1 MLTTP
6 TDLALGLVP
15 LLFAAGALLGPV
27 LSPQNGWRLL
37 QIINAT
43 ALLCALVPA
52 LGPAAESGWF
62 LNGAPS
68 VIVLL
73 LVSFIGL
80 IVVRFS
86 SHYMGGD
93 PGQAR
98 FQRWLQLTL
107 ACVAIVV
114 TANNYA
120 ILVLAWIGISLCLH
134 QLLMFY
140 PERKR
145 AALAAHKKFLFA
157 RLAESCLLIAGL
169 LLYQQHGSL
178 YISEI
183 MDHFSTDSVQ
193 LSWQDQLAAVLIA
206 SAAMIKCAQFPMHGW
221 LIQVVEAPTPVSAL
235 LHAGIINLG
244 GYLLLISAPLLQQA
258 DIARWLVLIVAGG
271 TCVTAALIMMTRVSV
286 KVMLAWSTVA
296 QMGLM
301 LVECAL
307 GQYGLALLHL
317 VAHSCYKAYSFLDT
331 GSQVENFLREQ
342 LATADRTS
350 VLGLPALL
358 LVAIAGLGLAAG
370 YAGYSFPADS
380 SLWLLFMLMLLVL
393 VTERR
398 SLVQGSGVVQT
409 LAMVLLLGVAYT
421 LQKLLFNAMEPPAT
435 ASADLAATLW
445 CGCLFLGLLFAY
457 WLLRY
462 RPDSEAGRSLYRN
475 LFAGLYLDE
484 WATRVTLAIWPARL
498 PGRKRTKQV
507 FDDIQKK
514 EITA

>member
-1 MLTTP
+1 MLINS
-6 TDLALGLVP
+6 TDLALCLVP
-15 LLFAAGALLGPV
+15 LLYAAGALLGP
-27 LSPQNGWRLL
+27 LLNPQNGWRLL
-37 QIINAT
+37 QVINASV
-43 ALLCALVPA
+43 LLCALVPA
-52 LGPAAESGWF
+52 LGQAPESGWF
-62 LNGAPS
+62 LNGTPS

-73 LVSFIGL
+73 LVGFIGL

-114 TANNYA
+114 TANHYA
-120 ILVLAWIGISLCLH
+120 TLILAWAGISLCLH

-157 RLAESCLLIAGL
+157 RLAESCLLIAGV

-178 YISEI
+178 YISEL
-183 MDHFSTDSVQ
+183 MGHYSAGNVQ
-193 LSWQDQLAAVLIA
+193 LAWQEQLAAVLIA

-271 TCVTAALIMMTRVSV
+271 TCVTAALVMMTRVSV

-317 VAHSCYKAYSFLDT
+317 VAHSCYKAYSFLNT

-342 LATADRTS
+342 MATADRTS
-350 VLGLPALL
+350 VLRVPALL
-358 LVAIAGLGLAAG
+358 LIAIVGLGLAAG

-380 SLWLLFMLMLLVL
+380 SLWLLFMLMMLVL
-393 VTERR
+393 ITERR
-398 SLVQGSGVVQT
+398 SLVYGSGVVQT
-409 LAMVLLLGVAYT
+409 LGLVLLLAVAYV
-421 LQKLLFNAMEPPAT
+421 LQKMLFNTMEPPA
-435 ASADLAATLW
+435 SEPADLAANMW
-445 CGCLFLGLLFAY
+445 CGGLFLGLLFAY

-462 RPDSEAGRSLYRN
+462 RPETAAGRRLYRN

-484 WATRVTLAIWPARL
+484 WATRVTLAIWPAEL
-498 PGRKRTKQV
+498 PGRRRQKQV
-507 FDDIQKK
+507 FDVIQQK
-514 EITA
+514 ELRV